1 MTSFPYNFVKLL
13 VCIKS
18 NNCFIT
24 LDTGR
29 IVWNDPNNSVE
40 LFSPSLKQ
48 CEDVINRL
56 KEEEQSANK
65 WNIHLY
71 QSSSESAEIIVKN
84 LNLVRGFVIYLTT
97 LESSCVSVLSDELT
111 TNETL
116 KVLHFYYSPLTG
128 GVKKINDALYIN
140 KSLEVF
146 WFNGVPMTEEDVTQL
161 SDMLSVNTTLQSFR
175 MIACDITDNY
185 VKIIY
190 DGLAKNHTLT
200 YLNLS
205 HNHEITTDSTS
216 IIAEL
221 IKTTTSLAELYFDD
235 TSLKDD
241 DIKILC
247 ETLTVNDTIQTLGL
261 SKALEESCKTFDCY
275 QSIRNRIRFFDT
287 CTR

>member
-1 MTSFPYNFVKLL
+1 MYYN
-13 VCIKS
+13 
-18 NNCFIT
+18 NYFIT

-29 IVWNDPNNSVE
+29 IVWNDPKNSVE

-84 LNLVRGFVIYLTT
+84 LNLVRGFVFYMMT
-97 LESSCVSVLSDELT
+97 LSNSCVSALSDELT

-161 SDMLSVNTTLQSFR
+161 SDMLSVNTTLQSLR
-175 MIACDITDNY
+175 LIACNITDSY
-185 VKIIY
+185 VKIII

-200 YLNLS
+200 YVNLS

-216 IIAEL
+216 TIAEL
-221 IKTTTSLAELYFDD
+221 IKTTTSLAELYLDD
-235 TSLKDD
+235 TLLKDD
-241 DIKILC
+241 DVKTLC
-247 ETLTVNDTIQTLGL
+247 DTLIVNDTIHTLGL
-261 SKALEESCKTFDCY
+261 SKTLEESCKTFDCY
-275 QSIRNRIRFFDT
+275 QSIRNRIHFFDT